1 VSTLEQD
8 ETLKPHALT
17 AAGCQRIFVDKVS
30 GKLEHRPP
38 FDAMLEQLCPPDNV
52 AVWRLERLGRSLRL
66 AFFCAS
72 STSRVSFVRV
82 ESGVDPVALRDAR
95 LRMGLTQHE
104 LARLIEVAGGERISR
119 WELGTSVPRPEIL
132 HRLAQALNVGAA
144 DLFQAGAPADLRRLR
159 TAAGLSAS
167 SLAAQAHMSVPTY
180 VRWESGRIKR
190 LPVKQALKPLAKAL
204 NVTVEDVE
212 SAIVTARA
220 NAGQAD

>member
-1 VSTLEQD
+1 M
-8 ETLKPHALT
+8 A
-17 AAGCQRIFVDKVS
+17 C
-30 GKLEHRPP
+30 
-38 FDAMLEQLCPPDNV
+38 
-52 AVWRLERLGRSLRL
+52 
-66 AFFCAS
+66 FCAAS

-82 ESGVDPVALRDAR
+82 ESGVDPMALRDAR

-104 LARLIEVAGGERISR
+104 LARLIDVAGGERISR

-144 DLFQAGAPADLRRLR
+144 DLLEAGAPADLRRLR

-167 SLAAQAHMSVPTY
+167 NLAAQAHMSVPTY

-190 LPVKQALKPLAKAL
+190 IPVKQALKPLAKAL

-220 NAGQAD
+220 NTGQAD